1 MKIEIIGDRKMIDF
15 VKKYNLKIEINK
27 EKVFIYNEDGDYMLS
42 IELKDK
48 SIEFDYCDRLKF
60 DFIKD
65 LTKLVEKLV

>member
-15 VKKYNLKIEINK
+15 VKKYDLFLEIDK
-27 EKVFIYNEDGDYMLS
+27 EKAFVYDGDGEYMLS

-48 SIEFDYCDRLKF
+48 SIEFVYCGRLKL

-65 LTKLVEKLV
+65 LTKMVEKLV